1 MEPAL
6 PIQIETPK
14 YNENEELKMIDI
26 KSFDINS
33 DNKMFKLEL
42 GKSEDK
48 KVIIFKI
55 NENNNNFMKKYYL
68 LYQDINFFY
77 NLNIFFRIYQSIDEI
92 YKLLLDMIINK
103 KYAIKF
109 EENAIILI
117 LELSM
122 PGGKIIDIE
131 FKLLEKKINKDTLID
146 NLYSIIQKILQENKE
161 IKDELNILK
170 TENIK
175 IKSKLKNM
183 EEYIETK
190 KKEEKEIIF
199 DLKKSKIVKKKKDK
213 MKLKEWI
220 SDNGRIKEINL
231 LYRGTKDG
239 DSCESFFKKCGNKG
253 PTISLIKSTNG
264 KIFGGYSKAEWTDKK
279 GVLRLY
285 DNTAFLFSIDK
296 MEKYKILKPEL
307 AICCYPNE
315 NCIVY
320 GNNADNNGISLRANY
335 LNKISKENHSTKV
348 YDIPKD
354 FFLSGDNIFN
364 VEEVEVYQVIFF
376 D

>member
-1 MEPAL
+1 MEAPS
-6 PIQIETPK
+6 PIQVETPV
-14 YNENEELKMIDI
+14 YNKNEELEIIDI

-33 DNKMFKLEL
+33 DNKIFKLEL

-48 KVIIFKI
+48 NNIFFKI
-55 NENNNNFMKKYYL
+55 KENNIMNKYYF
-68 LYQDINFFY
+68 LYQDINIFY

-92 YKLLLDMIINK
+92 YKLLLDILVDK
-103 KYAIKF
+103 KYKIKL
-109 EENAIILI
+109 EEHSIILI
-117 LELSM
+117 LKFSM

-131 FKLLEKKINKDTLID
+131 FELIEKKINKDNIID
-146 NLYSIIQKILQENKE
+146 KLYSIIEKLLQENKE

-170 TENIK
+170 KENNQV
-175 IKSKLKNM
+175 KSKLKNI

-190 KKEEKEIIF
+190 KREEKEIVF
-199 DLKKSKIVKKKKDK
+199 DLNKSKIVKKKKDK

-231 LYRGTKDG
+231 LYRATKDG

-285 DNTAFLFSIDK
+285 DNTAFLYFIDR

-315 NCIVY
+315 NCLVY

-335 LNKISKENHSTKV
+335 LNKMNKENHSTQV

-354 FFLSGDNIFN
+354 FYLSGDNIFS
-364 VEEVEVYQVIFF
+364 VEEVEVYQIIFF